1 MGRHSIGAKT
11 EPMQAVRHTTL
22 PPPIDPAPETA
33 TMPKITAADVTAFD
47 QKRRAMTPDEW
58 MEPLRTGG
66 SRVERSLRQTMR
78 ERGLLLAN
86 RVSAA
91 TRRLRKALAKGGRR

>member
-11 EPMQAVRHTTL
+11 EPMQTVRAGQL
-22 PPPIDPAPETA
+22 PPPIDPAPETES
-33 TMPKITAADVTAFD
+33 MPRITAADVAAYD
-47 QKRRAMTPDEW
+47 KARKAMTPEEW

-66 SRVERSLRQTMR
+66 ARVERSLRQTMR
-78 ERGLLLAN
+78 ERGLLLTN